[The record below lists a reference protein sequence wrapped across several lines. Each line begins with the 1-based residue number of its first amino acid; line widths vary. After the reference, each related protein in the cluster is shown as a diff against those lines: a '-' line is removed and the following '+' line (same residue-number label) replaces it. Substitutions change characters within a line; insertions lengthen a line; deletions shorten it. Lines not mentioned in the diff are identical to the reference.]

1 MTQEN
6 LILSAS
12 LLPVAIA
19 STWLGVYLVR
29 RTSGPLFFPGSLRIA
44 GARRGQADLGWM
56 DHFVRHSKP
65 PFQLIGDKMGV
76 REV

>member
-29 RTSGPLFFPGSLRIA
+29 RTSGPLFFLA
-44 GARRGQADLGWM
+44 VYVLLVLVGAKLMGWM